1 MPDGGGT
8 QLVENHPLAPLDVDR
23 FRVAVTLVTAVAL
36 ASESMPGSGNGST
49 LVMSASAAI
58 TQYRA
63 LFGADRF
70 SVQAGA
76 GGRDSQRV
84 GVLTDRVAPSW
95 PTRSISTRPGAAS
108 SHCAQVRIAMASLS
122 SEPGLVWLR
131 PRNVIAARSG
141 ARRRSIVAGDIAV
154 KASASSSLTSI
165 SPKRRNV
172 ATRPS
177 PARAAYP

>member
-8 QLVENHPLAPLDVDR
+8 QLVENHPLAPLDADR

-70 SVQAGA
+70 CVQPVPVAVTVSV
-76 GGRDSQRV
+76 
-84 GVLTDRVAPSW
+84 
-95 PTRSISTRPGAAS
+95 
-108 SHCAQVRIAMASLS
+108 
-122 SEPGLVWLR
+122 
-131 PRNVIAARSG
+131 
-141 ARRRSIVAGDIAV
+141 
-154 KASASSSLTSI
+154 
-165 SPKRRNV
+165 
-172 ATRPS
+172 
-177 PARAAYP
+177 

>member
-8 QLVENHPLAPLDVDR
+8 QLVENHPLAALEADR

-70 SVQAGA
+70 SVQP
-76 GGRDSQRV
+76 V
-84 GVLTDRVAPSW
+84 PVAVTVS
-95 PTRSISTRPGAAS
+95 
-108 SHCAQVRIAMASLS
+108 V
-122 SEPGLVWLR
+122 
-131 PRNVIAARSG
+131 
-141 ARRRSIVAGDIAV
+141 
-154 KASASSSLTSI
+154 
-165 SPKRRNV
+165 
-172 ATRPS
+172 
-177 PARAAYP
+177 